1 MDPLQTLALA
11 LGGGIAAGLR
21 LYATVLGLGIAI
33 RLGWLHLPA
42 SLQGLEILAHPA
54 VLAVAGAAYAAEFI
68 SDKIPW
74 FDTFWD
80 AVHTFIRPVGAAMLG
95 AAAFASLDP
104 AARVSLAL
112 LTGGAALSAHASKAA
127 VRFAVNH
134 SPEPFSNWL
143 LSLAGDFSVPA
154 LLWLTF
160 THPLAALVLVTLFLI
175 AFAWLSMKIF
185 RLLMRALAALKQRL
199 SGAPANP

>member
-21 LYATVLGLGIAI
+21 LYATVLGLGLAI
-33 RLGWLHLPA
+33 RLGWLHLPP

-54 VLAVAGAAYAAEFI
+54 VLAAAAVAYVAEFI

-95 AAAFASLDP
+95 AAAFATLDP
-104 AARVSLAL
+104 AARTSLAL

-127 VRFAVNH
+127 IRFAVNH

-143 LSLAGDFSVPA
+143 LSLAGDFTVPA

-160 THPLAALVLVTLFLI
+160 THPLLTLSAALIFLLI
-175 AFAWLSMKIF
+175 FAWLAVEIF
-185 RLLMRALAALKQRL
+185 RLLRRAIAALRERW
-199 SGAPANP
+199 SGAPARS

>member
-11 LGGGIAAGLR
+11 LGGGVAAGLR
-21 LYATVLGLGIAI
+21 LYATVLGLGLAI
-33 RLGWLHLPA
+33 RLEWLDLPA
-42 SLQGLEILAHPA
+42 GLKGLEILAHPA
-54 VLAVAGAAYAAEFI
+54 VLAAAAVAYIAEFV

-80 AVHTFIRPVGAAMLG
+80 AVHTFIRPIGAAMLG
-95 AAAFASLDP
+95 AAAFATLDP
-104 AARVSLAL
+104 AARTSLAL

-143 LSLAGDFSVPA
+143 LSLAGDFAVPA

-160 THPLAALVLVTLFLI
+160 THPLLVLVCVALFLI
-175 AFAWLSMKIF
+175 VFAWLSVKII
-185 RLLMRALAALKQRL
+185 RLLRGAFRAIRQRWG
-199 SGAPANP
+199 GAPARP

>member
-1 MDPLQTLALA
+1 MEPLQSLALA

-33 RLGWLHLPA
+33 RLGWLHLPP

-54 VLAVAGAAYAAEFI
+54 VLTAAAIAYLAEFI

-74 FDTFWD
+74 FDSLWD
-80 AVHTFIRPVGAAMLG
+80 AVHTFIRPIGAAMLG
-95 AAAFASLDP
+95 AAAFATHDP
-104 AARVSLAL
+104 AARASLAL
-112 LTGGAALSAHASKAA
+112 LSGGAALSAHASKAA

-143 LSLAGDFSVPA
+143 LSLAGDFAVPA

-160 THPLAALVLVTLFLI
+160 THPLVTLSAALIFLMV
-175 AFAWLSMKIF
+175 FAWLAVRIL
-185 RLLMRALAALKQRL
+185 RLLRRAFRALRERWF
-199 SGAPANP
+199 GAPAPS

>member
-1 MDPLQTLALA
+1 MDPLHTLALA
-11 LGGGIAAGLR
+11 LGGGVAAGLR
-21 LYATVLGLGIAI
+21 LYATVLGLGLAI
-33 RLGWLHLPA
+33 RLGWMQLPEA
-42 SLQGLEILAHPA
+42 LQGLQILAHPW
-54 VLAVAGAAYAAEFI
+54 VLAAAGVAYTAEFI

-80 AVHTFIRPVGAAMLG
+80 AVHTFIRPIGAAMLG
-95 AAAFASLDP
+95 AAAFATLDP
-104 AARVSLAL
+104 AARTSLAL

-143 LSLAGDFSVPA
+143 LSLAGDFAVPA

-160 THPLAALVLVTLFLI
+160 THPLLVLVCVILFLI
-175 AFAWLSMKIF
+175 VFAWLSVKIL
-185 RLLMRALAALKQRL
+185 RLLKRAFSAIRQRWG
-199 SGAPANP
+199 GAPARP

>member
-1 MDPLQTLALA
+1 MDPLHTLALA

-21 LYATVLGLGIAI
+21 LYATVLGLGLAI
-33 RLGWLHLPA
+33 RLGWLELPA
-42 SLQGLEILAHPA
+42 ALAGLEILAHPA
-54 VLAVAGAAYAAEFI
+54 VLAAAAVAYVAEFI

-80 AVHTFIRPVGAAMLG
+80 AIHTFIRPVGAAMLG
-95 AAAFASLDP
+95 AAAFATLDP
-104 AARVSLAL
+104 AARTSLAL

-143 LSLAGDFSVPA
+143 LSLAGDFTVPA

-160 THPLAALVLVTLFLI
+160 THPWLVLAGAVLFLI
-175 AFAWLSMKIF
+175 LFAWLSVKIF
-185 RLLMRALAALKQRL
+185 RLLRRAMTALRERW
-199 SGAPANP
+199 SRAPAGA

>member
-1 MDPLQTLALA
+1 MDPLHTLALA
-11 LGGGIAAGLR
+11 LGGGVAAGLR
-21 LYATVLGLGIAI
+21 LYATVLGLGLAI
-33 RLGWLHLPA
+33 RLGWLQLPEA
-42 SLQGLEILAHPA
+42 LQGLQILAHPW
-54 VLAVAGAAYAAEFI
+54 VLAAAGVAYAAEFI

-80 AVHTFIRPVGAAMLG
+80 AVHTFIRPIGAAMLG
-95 AAAFASLDP
+95 AAAFATLDP
-104 AARVSLAL
+104 AARTSLAL

-143 LSLAGDFSVPA
+143 LSLAGDFAVPA

-160 THPLAALVLVTLFLI
+160 THPLLVLVCVILFLI
-175 AFAWLSMKIF
+175 VFAWLSVKIL
-185 RLLMRALAALKQRL
+185 RLLKRAFSAIRQRWG
-199 SGAPANP
+199 GAPARP

>member
-11 LGGGIAAGLR
+11 LGGGVAAGLR
-21 LYATVLGLGIAI
+21 LYATVLGLGLAI
-33 RLGWLHLPA
+33 RLGWLQLPEA
-42 SLQGLEILAHPA
+42 LSGLQILAHPA
-54 VLAVAGAAYAAEFI
+54 VLAAAAVAYLAEFI

-80 AVHTFIRPVGAAMLG
+80 AVHTFIRPIGAAMLG
-95 AAAFASLDP
+95 AAAFATLDP
-104 AARVSLAL
+104 AARTSLAL

-143 LSLAGDFSVPA
+143 LSLAGDFAVPA

-160 THPLAALVLVTLFLI
+160 THPLLVLVLVVLFL
-175 AFAWLSMKIF
+175 AVFAWLAAKIF
-185 RLLMRALAALKQRL
+185 RLMRRAFTALRQRW
-199 SGAPANP
+199 SGAPARL

>member
-21 LYATVLGLGIAI
+21 LYATVLGLGLAI

-54 VLAVAGAAYAAEFI
+54 VLAAAALAYVAEFI

-95 AAAFASLDP
+95 AAAFATLDP
-104 AARVSLAL
+104 AARTSLAL

-143 LSLAGDFSVPA
+143 LSLAGDFTVPA

-160 THPLAALVLVTLFLI
+160 THPLLTLSSALIFLLI
-175 AFAWLSMKIF
+175 FAWLAVRIF
-185 RLLMRALAALKQRL
+185 RLLRRAFTALRERW
-199 SGAPANP
+199 SGAPARS

>member
-1 MDPLQTLALA
+1 MDPLHTLALA

-33 RLGWLHLPA
+33 RLGWLQLPV

-54 VLAVAGAAYAAEFI
+54 VLAAAAVAYVAEFI

-95 AAAFASLDP
+95 TAAFATLDP
-104 AARVSLAL
+104 AARTSLAL

-143 LSLAGDFSVPA
+143 LSLAGDFMVPA

-160 THPLAALVLVTLFLI
+160 THPLLTLSAALVFL
-175 AFAWLSMKIF
+175 AVFAWLAVKIF
-185 RLLMRALAALKQRL
+185 RLLRRAFTALRERW
-199 SGAPANP
+199 SGAPARS

>member
-21 LYATVLGLGIAI
+21 LYATVLGLGLAI

-42 SLQGLEILAHPA
+42 SLEGLEILAHTG
-54 VLAVAGAAYAAEFI
+54 VLAAAAVAYVAEFV

-74 FDTFWD
+74 FDRFWD

-104 AARVSLAL
+104 TARTALAL
-112 LTGGAALSAHASKAA
+112 LTGGAAFSAHASKAA

-143 LSLAGDFSVPA
+143 LSLAGDFTVPA

-160 THPLAALVLVTLFLI
+160 SHPLAVLFCALVFL
-175 AFAWLSMKIF
+175 AVFGWLSVKIF
-185 RLLMRALAALKQRL
+185 RLLARALSALRQRL
-199 SGAPANP
+199 SGSPARC

>member
-1 MDPLQTLALA
+1 MDPLHTLALA

-33 RLGWLHLPA
+33 RLGWLQLPP
-42 SLQGLEILAHPA
+42 SFEGLEILAHPA
-54 VLAVAGAAYAAEFI
+54 VLTAAAIAYLAEFI

-74 FDTFWD
+74 FDSLWD
-80 AVHTFIRPVGAAMLG
+80 AVHTFIRPIGAAMLG
-95 AAAFASLDP
+95 AAAFATLDP
-104 AARVSLAL
+104 AARASLAL

-143 LSLAGDFSVPA
+143 LSLAGDFAVPA

-160 THPLAALVLVTLFLI
+160 THPLVTLSAALIFLMV
-175 AFAWLSMKIF
+175 FAWLAVRIL
-185 RLLMRALAALKQRL
+185 RLLRRAFRTLREHWF
-199 SGAPANP
+199 GAPAPS

>member
-1 MDPLQTLALA
+1 MDPLHTLALA

-21 LYATVLGLGIAI
+21 LYATVLGLGLAI
-33 RLGWLHLPA
+33 RLGWLQLPA
-42 SLQGLEILAHPA
+42 WLQGLEMLAHPA
-54 VLAVAGAAYAAEFI
+54 VLAAAGVAYIAEFI

-80 AVHTFIRPVGAAMLG
+80 AVHTFIRPIGAAMLG
-95 AAAFASLDP
+95 AAAFATLDP
-104 AARVSLAL
+104 VARTSLAL

-143 LSLAGDFSVPA
+143 LSLAGDFAVPA

-160 THPLAALVLVTLFLI
+160 QHPMLVLVGVIVFLI
-175 AFAWLSMKIF
+175 VFAWLSVKII
-185 RLLMRALAALKQRL
+185 RLLKRAFAAVRQRWA
-199 SGAPANP
+199 GAPANS

>member
-1 MDPLQTLALA
+1 MDPLQTLAIA
-11 LGGGIAAGLR
+11 LGGGVAAGLR
-21 LYATVLGLGIAI
+21 LYATVLGLGLAI

-42 SLQGLEILAHPA
+42 ALQGLEILAHPA
-54 VLAVAGAAYAAEFI
+54 VLTAAAVAYFAEFI

-74 FDTFWD
+74 FDSFWD

-95 AAAFASLDP
+95 AAAFATLDP
-104 AARVSLAL
+104 AARASLAL
-112 LTGGAALSAHASKAA
+112 LTGGAALSAHASKTA

-143 LSLAGDFSVPA
+143 LSLAGDFTVPA

-160 THPLAALVLVTLFLI
+160 THPLAVLVLVTIFLI
-175 AFAWLSMKIF
+175 VFAWLSVKIF
-185 RLLMRALAALKQRL
+185 RLLIRALAALKQRL
-199 SGAPANP
+199 SGAPANS

>member
-1 MDPLQTLALA
+1 MDPLHTLAIA

-21 LYATVLGLGIAI
+21 LYATVLGLGVAI
-33 RLGWLHLPA
+33 RMGWLHLPA
-42 SLQGLEILAHPA
+42 SMQGLEILAHPA
-54 VLAVAGAAYAAEFI
+54 VLAAAGVAYVAEFI

-95 AAAFASLDP
+95 AAAFATLDP
-104 AARVSLAL
+104 AARTSLAL

-143 LSLAGDFSVPA
+143 LSLAGDFTVPA

-160 THPLAALVLVTLFLI
+160 THPLLVLVLVILFLI
-175 AFAWLSMKIF
+175 VFAWLSVQIF

-199 SGAPANP
+199 SGAPASS

>member
-1 MDPLQTLALA
+1 MDPLQTLAIA
-11 LGGGIAAGLR
+11 LGGGVAAGLR
-21 LYATVLGLGIAI
+21 LYATVLGLGVAI

-42 SLQGLEILAHPA
+42 SMQGLEILAHPA
-54 VLAVAGAAYAAEFI
+54 VLAIAGIAYVAEFI

-95 AAAFASLDP
+95 AAAFATLDP
-104 AARVSLAL
+104 AARTSLAL

-143 LSLAGDFSVPA
+143 LSLAGDFTVPT

-160 THPLAALVLVTLFLI
+160 THPLLVLVLVILFLI
-175 AFAWLSMKIF
+175 VFAWLSVKIF
-185 RLLMRALAALKQRL
+185 RLLMRAIAALKQRL
-199 SGAPANP
+199 SGAPASS

>member
-1 MDPLQTLALA
+1 MDPLHTLALA

-21 LYATVLGLGIAI
+21 LYATVLGFGIAI

-54 VLAVAGAAYAAEFI
+54 VLAAAAIAYLAEFI

-74 FDTFWD
+74 FDSLWD
-80 AVHTFIRPVGAAMLG
+80 AVHTFIRPIGAAMLG
-95 AAAFASLDP
+95 AAAFATLDP
-104 AARVSLAL
+104 AARTSLAL

-127 VRFAVNH
+127 LRFAVNH

-143 LSLAGDFSVPA
+143 LSLAGDFAVPA

-160 THPLAALVLVTLFLI
+160 THPLLTLSAAVIFLMI
-175 AFAWLSMKIF
+175 FAWLALTIF
-185 RLLMRALAALKQRL
+185 RLLRRTLNALRQRW
-199 SGAPANP
+199 SGAPAPS